1 MRWEIIE
8 QSVDCR
14 TDDEK
19 DPNSANYISKSR
31 YSTVNRYIS
40 NHEYVKDFHN
50 DSDFKKVCPDLRT
63 KMLEGGLDSRLATH
77 VASLFI
83 RSPVPVYEKELA
95 FPCCQKEE
103 AEEILEHIAATKQS
117 PAKVRKNPLLLSSSH
132 SSGGVADEETKSG
145 NSSDRDSYTSCS
157 SLIGE
162 IDDKDLAGVCTAWFL
177 KCPPIG
183 GNSHFENI

>member
-117 PAKVRKNPLLLSSSH
+117 PAKIRKNPLLLSSSH
-132 SSGGVADEETKSG
+132 SSGGAADEETKSG
-145 NSSDRDSYTSCS
+145 NSSDKDSYTSCS